1 MNKRFQVLVI
11 SITIIISLLAGGL
24 VFAENNITVQLDGK
38 TLNFDVQPQLIGG
51 RTMVPLRMIFESMG
65 ATVDWNNDTQTVT
78 AYNERYFVQATIND
92 SNMKVN
98 GEMKALDVPP
108 LLVGGRI
115 LVPARFV
122 AEAFGAKVDWD
133 GAKSIVYIWSKLNA
147 ASESKVPHN
156 FTDGYELADF
166 SKFNSPASEN
176 GLGGTKIYLDC
187 IIDKSSIIDTD
198 EGKQI
203 VGYLIDS
210 DKNNWVALLHTT
222 VVVNENEYSSIVGKP
237 LVFCGV
243 YDGYSETE
251 KMPFVYLDE
260 LCVKETGAIKSG
272 VGKLMSREKPNNN
285 LPSVSNDSSSI
296 PFYINHPGVPDFG
309 AILNVPLK
317 SSNKTDYVYS
327 LIGLKTADTQRYA
340 NILEEVGF
348 MPYKA
353 GKTMFIHKKGNQ
365 TVTLMFTDTLLF
377 IVIE

>member
-1 MNKRFQVLVI
+1 MNRGFQRLVI
-11 SITIIISLLAGGL
+11 SITIIISLLAGGP
-24 VFAENNITVQLDGK
+24 VFAGNNITVQLDGK

-108 LLVGGRI
+108 LLVGGRT

-133 GAKSIVYIWSKLNA
+133 GVTSTVYILSELNT
-147 ASESKVPHN
+147 ASEGKVPSN
-156 FTDGYELADF
+156 FTNGYEKAVF
-166 SKFNSPASEN
+166 SKFNSFASEN
-176 GLGGTKIYLDC
+176 GLGGTKVYLDC
-187 IIDKSSIIDTD
+187 IVDKLRIIDTD
-198 EGKQI
+198 AGKQI
-203 VGYLIDS
+203 FGYLIDS
-210 DKNNWVALLHTT
+210 DKNNWIGLLHTT
-222 VVVNENEYSSIVGKP
+222 ALVNENEYSSIVGKP

-260 LCVKETGAIKSG
+260 LCVKETGEIKSG
-272 VGKLMSREKPNNN
+272 IGKLMPGEEPNSN
-285 LPSVSNDSSSI
+285 LPSVSNDSSLI

-317 SSNKTDYVYS
+317 SSNETDYVYS
-327 LIGLKTADTQRYA
+327 LIGIKPADTQRYA
-340 NILEEVGF
+340 NILEEEGF
-348 MPYKA
+348 MPFSA
-353 GKTMFIHKKGNQ
+353 GTSMYIHKKGNQ
-365 TVTLMFTDTLLF
+365 TVTLMFADTLLF
-377 IVIE
+377 VVIE